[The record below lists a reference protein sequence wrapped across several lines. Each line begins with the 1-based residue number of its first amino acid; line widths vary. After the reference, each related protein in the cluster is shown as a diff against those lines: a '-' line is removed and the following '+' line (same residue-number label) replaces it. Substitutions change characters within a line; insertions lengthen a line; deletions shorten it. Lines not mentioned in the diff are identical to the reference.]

1 MKTKEIVLSNG
12 KVLKG
17 VLEENGKV
25 YFSIQAVAK
34 SCGFTPKQV
43 KTLKRRLQKNK
54 LTRELLEWRPIPTT
68 VLGEKNWVVYS
79 EDLMYL
85 ALNIPSIS
93 LVAIE
98 ARTNNRIYKFSQT
111 VVNLLKNPYGLI
123 FGLLK
128 SSFEDVLNEGINAIK
143 TKEDIENLSYEKII
157 KKYPEELKHVEKI
170 IKEEMIKKIY
180 IDPLKKQESY
190 RLYAITHKEK
200 DLIFLGFCSSNVPVI
215 KELYK
220 QNLGFEEAELIF
232 LSLPIYNAM
241 ELKNKIK
248 SNFAESML
256 EKGWQEANTEEFL
269 DYIEKEIEPN
279 LR

>member
-12 KVLKG
+12 KILIG
-17 VLEENGKV
+17 IIDENGKV
-25 YFSIQAVAK
+25 YYLIQAVAK
-34 SCGFTPKQV
+34 SCGFKPEQA
-43 KTLKRRLQKNK
+43 KTLKRRLLKNK
-54 LTRELLEWRPIPTT
+54 LTRELLKWKEIPSK
-68 VLGEKNWVVYS
+68 VDNQFGWVVYS

-85 ALNIPSIS
+85 ALNIPSFS

-98 ARTNNRIYKFSQT
+98 ARTNNRIYKFSQI
-111 VVNLLKNPYGLI
+111 VVDLLKNPYGLI

-232 LSLPIYNAM
+232 LSSPLYNAM

-248 SNFAESML
+248 SNFAQSKS
-256 EKGWQEANTEEFL
+256 EKGWLEAKQEEFL
-269 DYIEKEIEPN
+269 EYIKNEIEPN